1 MRHSASTPPLTQTDN
16 QRMVHVAFVRQA
28 QRDIRHKLQKLEGFS
43 GMNISQLLEVV
54 TEVFVHR
61 GQEAR

>member
-16 QRMVHVAFVRQA
+16 QRMVRVAFVRQA
-28 QRDIRHKLQKLEGFS
+28 RRDIRHELQKLEGFS